1 MNKEDLYEYYKECY
15 YHELQQKDNI
25 NNRVGIP
32 LGIVPLLVAADIYF
46 VKNLKYIEEYWKLMA
61 QFSVTLFT
69 IGTLVFMYYL
79 FRTLFNHKVGYVSSL
94 EEVHGYWQTL
104 IDDGYHPDDIAEE
117 MSEFIGEQFKDFAT
131 LNRTSNIKKINLLRR
146 AFYCLIITLIA
157 GILACYPFAFEK
169 NDEADIIDVKLVD
182 NKEKGDKQNE

>member
-1 MNKEDLYEYYKECY
+1 MNKEVLYEYYKECY

-32 LGIVPLLVAADIYF
+32 LGIVPLLVAADVYF
-46 VKNLKYIEEYWKLMA
+46 VNNIEYINEYWKLMT
-61 QFSVTLFT
+61 QVTVTIFT
-69 IGTLVFMYYL
+69 IGTIVFIYYL

-94 EEVHGYWQTL
+94 EEVHVYWESL
-104 IDDGYHPDDIAEE
+104 NHDGYEEDIIAEE

-146 AFYCLIITLIA
+146 AFYCLIITFIT
-157 GILACYPFAFEK
+157 GIFACYPFAFEK
-169 NDEADIIDVKLVD
+169 NDDADIIDVKVID
-182 NKEKGDKQNE
+182 SRDTGGKYHE